1 MPGNA
6 PTDQTIKADAV
17 AFRENL
23 LFEVKQQA
31 SEELDLAQT
40 SRIESD
46 SYRERI
52 IAQTRRQA
60 EDTFTHARLIAEQG
74 GTEINQKHAIEAQK
88 VPAHDELIKAAAEEQ
103 FEAQRLLQKHLTNN
117 RIQRGPQP
125 GESQGQ
131 QRKPSPEPDA
141 QASASDANQHSRS
154 QHFMA

>member
-1 MPGNA
+1 MPGNS
-6 PTDQTIKADAV
+6 PTDQTIKADSV

-40 SRIESD
+40 SRIEAD

-74 GTEINQKHAIEAQK
+74 GTEINQKHAIETQK
-88 VPAHDELIKAAAEEQ
+88 VLAQAELIKAAAEEQ
-103 FEAQRLLQKHLTNN
+103 FEAQRLHAEASNLQSDPNGSST
-117 RIQRGPQP
+117 RR
-125 GESQGQ
+125 
-131 QRKPSPEPDA
+131 EPR
-141 QASASDANQHSRS
+141 SAKKA
-154 QHFMA
+154 FYWT